1 MSILVMFR
9 MLECSK
15 SLFDYKVQKTGF
27 ISYKKKIRDFLI
39 IIFNDPSNDFFF
51 VLKIVKMSC

>member
-27 ISYKKKIRDFLI
+27 ISYKKKKFRDFLI
-39 IIFNDPSNDFFF
+39 IIFNDPSNVFSLF
-51 VLKIVKMSC
+51 